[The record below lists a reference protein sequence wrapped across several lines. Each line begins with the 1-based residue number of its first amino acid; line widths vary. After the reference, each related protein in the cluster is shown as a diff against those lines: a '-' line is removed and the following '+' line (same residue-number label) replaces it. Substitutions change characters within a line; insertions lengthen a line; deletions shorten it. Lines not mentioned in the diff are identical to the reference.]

1 MGEHGDMAAG
11 DLGHLSGLQWKP
23 WQLPP
28 KRLVMTQ
35 TMTQMPTSQALASS
49 KLLRKNGGPGRDRTD
64 DLFHAMEAR
73 SQLRHRPI
81 LAYLREELEAL
92 DGAFPNKFSPTP
104 SG

>member
-1 MGEHGDMAAG
+1 MIEI
-11 DLGHLSGLQWKP
+11 
-23 WQLPP
+23 
-28 KRLVMTQ
+28 
-35 TMTQMPTSQALASS
+35 
-49 KLLRKNGGPGRDRTD
+49 GGPGRDRTD

-81 LAYLREELEAL
+81 LAYLRKELEAL